1 MRKISMTR
9 QDFDKTIRIPV
20 VTDVVRAGDAEV
32 IAQARN
38 MALQEQRR
46 ANFEARLKDRIAEL
60 QAATGQDAYNGL
72 ARSHAIRS
80 ENRKQAAPHYH
91 NAPFDPALERHLDQA
106 RDEFVRQLT
115 GMLHPNPTK
124 VT

>member
-1 MRKISMTR
+1 MTR

-32 IAQARN
+32 IAQTRN
-38 MALQEQRR
+38 TALQQQRR
-46 ANFEARLKDRIAEL
+46 ENFEARLKDRIAEL
-60 QAATGQDAYNGL
+60 QAATGQDEYNGL

-80 ENRKQAAPHYH
+80 ESHKQATSHYP
-91 NAPFDPALERHLDQA
+91 NAQFDPAIERHLDQA

-115 GMLHPNPTK
+115 GMLQPK
-124 VT
+124 AR